1 MGYLDKKTAYLC
13 GPIKAAS
20 DLDSNKSWR
29 NSITPIL
36 ESKYGIK
43 VEDPCKITLGG
54 RGEIGNDKEYF
65 KSLIK
70 TKKFDQL
77 KDEFYKIV
85 RKDLKCVD
93 RADMLIIYHDPNVPT
108 VGTIHE
114 LVNASLAKK
123 PILLKYDPEH
133 LENLNPW
140 IFTFIKSNWI
150 FDSWD
155 AMYEYMDM
163 IDSGKLDS
171 SHWW

>member
-1 MGYLDKKTAYLC
+1 MGYLEKKVVYLC

-20 DLDSNKSWR
+20 DVDSKKSWR
-29 NSITPIL
+29 NVITPIL
-36 ESKYGIK
+36 KKKYKLK
-43 VEDPCKITLGG
+43 VDDPCKITVNGV
-54 RGEIGNDKEYF
+54 GEIGKDKEYF
-65 KSLIK
+65 KNLIK
-70 TKKFDQL
+70 VKKFDQL

-93 RADMLIIYHDPNVPT
+93 RADILIIYHDPNVPT

-114 LVNASLAKK
+114 LVAASQSKK
-123 PILLKYDPEH
+123 PILLKYDPAH

-150 FDSWD
+150 FDSWEK
-155 AMYEYMDM
+155 MFEYMNK
-163 IDSGKLDS
+163 IDDGDLDS